1 MQTFLPYTSFYKSA
15 ECLDYRRLGK
25 QRIETKQIWQALMG
39 LSKKGGWVNHPA
51 VKMWRGYE
59 DALIWYGEIM
69 CEEWIK
75 RGYNDTTLPWFQE
88 IKARRIDERKKQ
100 FGVDVAIPM
109 PAWLGIDKFHT
120 GHKQTLMFK
129 QPDHYKS
136 FEWKVEPKY
145 EYWWPTENG
154 F

>member
-1 MQTFLPYTSFYKSA
+1 MQTFLPYPSFPMSA

-25 QRIETKQIWQALMG
+25 QRIEAKQIWMALVG
-39 LSKKGGWVNHPA
+39 LSKNGGWVNHPA
-51 VKMWRGYE
+51 VKMWKGYE

-69 CEEWIK
+69 CEEWIR

-88 IKARRIDERKKQ
+88 IKNRRIKERKKQ

-109 PAWLGIDKFHT
+109 PGWLGESEFHT
-120 GHKQTLMFK
+120 KHRGTLMFK
-129 QPDHYKS
+129 QPDHYNK
-136 FEWKVEPKY
+136 FGWTEKPKY
-145 EYWWPTENG
+145 EYWWPTQHG